1 MPPNTLTAAARDDAA
16 RGPSGDPEPEGAVPA
31 ASGVPQDSAE
41 LPLLARPRVLDAV
54 ISAAFVL
61 VAFGLYRDLWLHLGD
76 GYLVDSGED
85 QNLFEWFFA
94 VQAHALADGHP
105 TLYSALQNFPAGVN
119 LMGNTAMPGLVLP
132 LAPLT
137 LLVGPTLTWAVLLSG
152 GLAAT
157 AIAWY
162 WLFSRYLVRS
172 RWAAAVGAGCAAF
185 APPMISHAHA
195 HPNFTATFLLPLII
209 GRLLRLR
216 EVRGHRATLRGGVV
230 LGLLLAWQV
239 LIGEEPLLIMATGLM
254 VWTLAWAV
262 VRPRTLLASARPMLS
277 GLAVAA
283 VVSVLLAGYPLWV
296 QFAGPA
302 SYHRLTHGPAG
313 NDLASFGS
321 LPRQSIGG
329 QLLHPGQQVANPT
342 EQNAFFGWPLLV
354 LLLVAAVWLWREVP
368 ARLAAI
374 TVLVLAAL
382 SLGTPLYLS
391 EAPTSVPGPWLA
403 LADLPLFSSLIEA
416 RLTLACLPAMGL
428 LLAMASDRALV
439 CPPHRPGWAALRW
452 LTSRRLWFVALALAV
467 LPVLPVRFDAG
478 PRAAT
483 PAFFS
488 SGDWRQYVRPDRSVL
503 TVPPPDPGG
512 AAALHWQVATGF
524 GFPLVEGYFVGPGP
538 GPDRVGIYGADR
550 RPTSLLLAGVLMS
563 GQVPPIGAKERA
575 TALADLRYW
584 RTDVVVLPGD
594 VYNGAALHSALV
606 QLLGPGQPRD
616 DVTVWDVRGR
626 SD

>member
-31 ASGVPQDSAE
+31 ASDVPQDSAE

-172 RWAAAVGAGCAAF
+172 RWAAAVGAGCAVF
-185 APPMISHAHA
+185 GPPMISHAHA

-216 EVRGHRATLRGGVV
+216 KVRGHRATLRNGVV
-230 LGLLLAWQV
+230 LGLLLAWQM

-254 VWTLAWAV
+254 
-262 VRPRTLLASARPMLS
+262 
-277 GLAVAA
+277 
-283 VVSVLLAGYPLWV
+283 
-296 QFAGPA
+296 
-302 SYHRLTHGPAG
+302 
-313 NDLASFGS
+313 
-321 LPRQSIGG
+321 
-329 QLLHPGQQVANPT
+329 
-342 EQNAFFGWPLLV
+342 
-354 LLLVAAVWLWREVP
+354 
-368 ARLAAI
+368 
-374 TVLVLAAL
+374 
-382 SLGTPLYLS
+382 
-391 EAPTSVPGPWLA
+391 
-403 LADLPLFSSLIEA
+403 
-416 RLTLACLPAMGL
+416 
-428 LLAMASDRALV
+428 
-439 CPPHRPGWAALRW
+439 
-452 LTSRRLWFVALALAV
+452 
-467 LPVLPVRFDAG
+467 
-478 PRAAT
+478 
-483 PAFFS
+483 
-488 SGDWRQYVRPDRSVL
+488 
-503 TVPPPDPGG
+503 
-512 AAALHWQVATGF
+512 
-524 GFPLVEGYFVGPGP
+524 
-538 GPDRVGIYGADR
+538 
-550 RPTSLLLAGVLMS
+550 
-563 GQVPPIGAKERA
+563 
-575 TALADLRYW
+575 
-584 RTDVVVLPGD
+584 
-594 VYNGAALHSALV
+594 
-606 QLLGPGQPRD
+606 
-616 DVTVWDVRGR
+616 
-626 SD
+626 